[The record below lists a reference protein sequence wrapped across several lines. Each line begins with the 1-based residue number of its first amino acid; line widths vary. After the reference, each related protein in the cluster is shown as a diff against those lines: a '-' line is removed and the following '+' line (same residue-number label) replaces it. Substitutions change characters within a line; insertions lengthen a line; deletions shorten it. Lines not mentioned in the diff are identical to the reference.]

1 MFDNFDLYV
10 SCEEYYDNH
19 FNSYMYYLTDENR
32 LKEYEYNVPEG
43 E

>member
-10 SCEEYYDNH
+10 SCEEYYDSS

-32 LKEYEYNVPEG
+32 LDENDNNAPEG
-43 E
+43 D